1 MADVIMWI
9 ALAIA
14 GIASIGLLL
23 ALGALLQTLRATRQT
38 LQTLEARVLPLLDE
52 LEATVR
58 RAGDEVDQV
67 EAVVGSVEALT
78 RTIED
83 ASNAASDAV
92 TKPVVKAIALSAGTR
107 SAWQRF
113 RDRRGARRRR

>member
-1 MADVIMWI
+1 MRDVIGWI
-9 ALAIA
+9 AVAIA
-14 GIASIGLLL
+14 AVAAVALLM
-23 ALGALLQTLRATRQT
+23 ALGVVLQTLRAMRQT
-38 LQTLEARVLPLLDE
+38 LAALDARVVPLLDE

-67 EAVVGSVEALT
+67 ETVVGSVEALS

-83 ASNAASDAV
+83 ASAAAS
-92 TKPVVKAIALSAGTR
+92 KPVVKALAFSAGTR

-113 RDRRGARRRR
+113 RGRRSTRRTR